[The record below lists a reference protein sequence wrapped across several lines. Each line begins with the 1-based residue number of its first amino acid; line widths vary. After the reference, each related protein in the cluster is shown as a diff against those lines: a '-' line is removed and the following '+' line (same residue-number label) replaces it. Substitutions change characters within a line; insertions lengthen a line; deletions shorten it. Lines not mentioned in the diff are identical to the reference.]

1 MRLIYLSMLV
11 LAASSVK
18 ISDGPSKIEELKD
31 IKDTSTIPKN
41 IALENPDTIKPTEE
55 EKAKMIEEH
64 KE

>member
-31 IKDTSTIPKN
+31 IKDTSTIPK
-41 IALENPDTIKPTEE
+41 IVALVNLDKILTP
-55 EKAKMIEEH
+55 
-64 KE
+64 